1 MKEGVKKRVGLTY
14 SDAER
19 VQPYV
24 AALEAAGLETVLI
37 PPGSRS
43 ELGELDGLVLSGG
56 IDLNPALYGQELH
69 PETDAPDDARDRT
82 ELALLR
88 EALDRD
94 VPVLAICRG
103 MQLFNVAHGGT
114 LEQHIEETAAHQRYD
129 LPKREPVH
137 LADVEA
143 GSKLAEITGAGPVR
157 VNSRHHQ
164 AVAKVGYG
172 LVVSARS
179 GDGVIE
185 GVERPD
191 RKFAVAVQWHPEDQ
205 APTDP
210 VQAKLFADFAA
221 SL

>member
-1 MKEGVKKRVGLTY
+1 MKKRVGLTY
-14 SDAER
+14 SDEER
-19 VQPYV
+19 IQPYV
-24 AALEAAGLETVLI
+24 RALENAGVEVVPI

-43 ELGELDGLVLSGG
+43 ELGDLDGLVLSGG
-56 IDLNPALYGQELH
+56 IDVNPALYGQKLH
-69 PETDAPDDARDRT
+69 PEADEPDDTRDST
-82 ELALLR
+82 ELTLLK

-114 LEQHIEETAAHQRYD
+114 LAQHIEETGTHRRYD
-129 LPKREPVH
+129 KPKPEPVH
-137 LADVEA
+137 VAEVQPGSRLA
-143 GSKLAEITGAGPVR
+143 GITRAGPVR

-164 AVAKVGYG
+164 AVAEVGDG
-172 LVVSARS
+172 LVVSARAE
-179 GDGVIE
+179 DGVVE

-205 APTDP
+205 AATDP
-210 VQAKLFADFAA
+210 VQAKLFADFAR